1 MIRQSII
8 TILALSCSWS
18 AMAECPENQVCSNS
32 TSAISGHGYPTDI
45 PKWNVAPSENN
56 TIGKGEISVSE
67 IGNYDPDGDEVIANS
82 KTYRWCNGEGDC
94 FESFANSP
102 SLTINP
108 SDIDR
113 VFEYG
118 VGFKPLTVTY
128 SGKVEKGYPKAT
140 RTFESEPLPVA
151 LEYPPDGTK
160 GVCYEAQTVDF
171 MNVTIAN
178 IDLNL
183 SGSRRYRLS
192 FPTLA
197 FDFLPGVVERT
208 QSADLS
214 KVNFYPPA
222 ASKFQDKKLP
232 DKLVVNFSYDG
243 LDPEPIKLAKESG
256 SPEWGFVMYNL
267 DEDKVSYPAVNPM
280 LKITYFTFQ
289 FPMSG
294 TSQDN
299 RTSMVNCQ
307 QFDH

>member
-32 TSAISGHGYPTDI
+32 TPAISGHGYPTDM
-45 PKWNVAPSENN
+45 PKWNIAPSENN
-56 TIGKGEISVSE
+56 TIGKDEISVSE
-67 IGNYDPDGDEVIANS
+67 IGDYDPDGDEVIANS
-82 KTYRWCNGEGDC
+82 KTYHWCNGEGYC
-94 FESFANSP
+94 FANSP
-102 SLTINP
+102 SLTIKP
-108 SDIDR
+108 SDIDK
-113 VFEYG
+113 VFEKG

-128 SGKVEKGYPKAT
+128 SGEVDKGYPEAT

-197 FDFLPGVVERT
+197 FDFLPGVTEMTESVT
-208 QSADLS
+208 DSTVHFS
-214 KVNFYPPA
+214 PSTP
-222 ASKFQDKKLP
+222 KFQDKKLP
-232 DKLVVNFSYDG
+232 ETLVANFSYDG
-243 LDPEPIKLAKESG
+243 NNPIPITLTKQPIPPQYGLVIYQTTGLNLNLPYPEAN
-256 SPEWGFVMYNL
+256 PEITISNL
-267 DEDKVSYPAVNPM
+267 Q
-280 LKITYFTFQ
+280 FQ
-289 FPMSG
+289 FTMAGSD
-294 TSQDN
+294 QD
-299 RTSMVNCQ
+299 RRKSMVNCQ
-307 QFDH
+307 QFDR